1 MAEGAEGGGTEAGTG
16 GATAVVAV
24 VAPVVTAG
32 VTAAAPVEAV
42 CWTSCCEVEMGTV
55 RKEPTL
61 IVPIGDVE
69 AAAAWSSGLLRRA
82 ARLAGRCPAEE
93 EERPAEALV
102 SMAPAV
108 AEAGEQQAT
117 AAWRQTTTAA
127 RFRVWDRLGVIP
139 CKTKYVWGTGTTL

>member
-16 GATAVVAV
+16 GATAMVAV

-32 VTAAAPVEAV
+32 VTTAAPVEAV
-42 CWTSCCEVEMGTV
+42 CWTSCCEVEMGAV

-61 IVPIGDVE
+61 TVPIRDIE

-82 ARLAGRCPAEE
+82 ARLVGRCPTEE

-108 AEAGEQQAT
+108 AEA
-117 AAWRQTTTAA
+117 R
-127 RFRVWDRLGVIP
+127 
-139 CKTKYVWGTGTTL
+139 